1 MLLLLFKIIFALFSL
16 SAIFTV
22 WQKKQKTLLGNK
34 ATFFWIVFWLALT
47 LVVFW
52 PNSTQIL
59 ADYIGIGRGV
69 DLVIYVSIACIFYLI
84 FKMNLKIEGLKRDL
98 TEVVR
103 TESLES
109 KK

>member
-1 MLLLLFKIIFALFSL
+1 MLLLLFKILFACFSF
-16 SAIFTV
+16 SAILTV

-34 ATFFWIVFWLALT
+34 ATFFWVIFWLVLT
-47 LVVFW
+47 LFVFW

-59 ADYIGIGRGV
+59 AEYIGIGRGV
-69 DLVIYVSIACIFYLI
+69 DLVIYVSIACIFYLV
-84 FKMNLKIEGLKRDL
+84 FRMNLKIEGLKRDL

-103 TESLES
+103 KESLQE